1 MTYRQNALRD
11 TLRDR
16 SVVVVGGGV
25 GGLAAAVRLACR
37 GARVTLFE
45 QQPRVGGK
53 LNQRVVVHPDRR
65 DDSPFRF
72 DTGPSLLTLPL
83 VLADLF
89 FAAREDVRDHIDLI
103 RLDPISKFVWPDGQ
117 TLTTHGD
124 PDVMVEQVRRLAPE
138 DVDGWCK
145 LMNKGRGIW
154 EIAGEDF
161 LGHAPEQLLKRPGP
175 PWKGLSLLSVPLRI
189 GMHRRLGPVVDKFV
203 KHPRLRA
210 MLYQYATYGGGSPW
224 GAPAALL
231 SVPHVELGLGGFY
244 VKGGMYRI
252 AEALLGLAERLGV
265 EVRTSAA
272 VEKVIVSDAASR
284 GVVVDGKEHIADAVI
299 VNADAVTAYRNLI
312 APADR
317 PHRTDQQLASFNPG
331 GSGMACL
338 LGTDRRFGVLE
349 HHTKFMPDDYEAEL
363 RAMFDAKRIPGD
375 PCIYVC
381 ASTRSDPTQAPT
393 GCENL
398 FVLSSAPSLWGGG
411 EQVDWSNN
419 GQAYRDRLVAR
430 LEQFGMTGLADSV
443 VVEDRFTPPRLESE
457 YAANAGSIYGIGV
470 TSRRQS
476 FLRPPNRDPKIKGL
490 FLAGTATHP
499 GGGIPLVA
507 MSGKIAAELCA
518 EGLGDSGR

>member
-1 MTYRQNALRD
+1 MTYKQAALGD
-11 TLRDR
+11 TLRGR
-16 SVVVVGGGV
+16 RVAVVGGGV

-37 GARVTLFE
+37 GAKVTLFE
-45 QQPRVGGK
+45 RQPRVGGK
-53 LNQRVVVHPDRR
+53 LNQRIFPHPDRP
-65 DDSPFRF
+65 DDPPFRF

-89 FAAREDVRDHIDLI
+89 FAAREDIRDQIDLI
-103 RLDPISKFVWPDGQ
+103 RLDPVSKFVWPDGQ
-117 TLTTHGD
+117 SFTTHSD
-124 PDVMVEQVRRLAPE
+124 PDAMVEQVRQLAPQ

-145 LMNKGRGIW
+145 LMRKGRGIW

-175 PWKGLSLLSVPLRI
+175 PWKGLKLLTVPLRI
-189 GMHRRLGPVVDKFV
+189 GMHRRFGPIVDKHV

-210 MLYQYATYGGGSPW
+210 VLHQYATYAGGSPW

-252 AEALLGLAERLGV
+252 AEALVGLAERLGV
-265 EVRTSAA
+265 DVRTSAIVERVLVRDGSA
-272 VEKVIVSDAASR
+272 VGVIVDGAEHRAD
-284 GVVVDGKEHIADAVI
+284 GVV
-299 VNADAVTAYRNLI
+299 VNADAVSAYRHLLP
-312 APADR
+312 AADR
-317 PHRTDQQLASFNPG
+317 PHRPDAKLDALDPG

-338 LGTDRRFGVLE
+338 LGTDGRFEDLA
-349 HHTKFMPDDYEAEL
+349 HHTKFMPDDYDAEL
-363 RAMFDAKRIPGD
+363 RAMFDHKQLPAD

-381 ASTRSDPTQAPT
+381 ASTRSDPTQAPP

-411 EQVDWSNN
+411 ERVDWSDN

-430 LEQFGMTGLADSV
+430 LEQFGMTGLGTSV

-457 YAANAGSIYGIGV
+457 YAANAGSIYGIGA
-470 TSRRQS
+470 TTRRQA
-476 FLRPPNRDPKIKGL
+476 FLRPPNRDPKIANL
-490 FLAGTATHP
+490 FFAGTAT
-499 GGGIPLVA
+499 
-507 MSGKIAAELCA
+507 
-518 EGLGDSGR
+518 